1 MRNRALYILF
11 LLPLLLGLS
20 CGLCSEES
28 SDEEQIRGVIKQAVE
43 LAEQKDLGGLMEL
56 VTEDFMVTPRRMDRR
71 QTKGML
77 LYVFQR
83 YKDLSILYP
92 RPGVSVEPGAPT
104 GLASLVFLML
114 RGGDTRPDVEGLS
127 DDLDQWVRKIGDYT
141 RLYRLKLTFVK
152 EDGEWMVRRAYLERF
167 KGTGFGQ

>member
-1 MRNRALYILF
+1 MRDRGLKILL
-11 LLPLLLGLS
+11 LLPFILGLS

-28 SDEEQIRGVIKQAVE
+28 SDEEQIRGVIKKAVE
-43 LAEQKDLGGLMEL
+43 LTEQKDLGELMEL
-56 VTEDFMVTPRRMDRR
+56 VTGDFMVMPRKMDRR

-83 YKDLSILYP
+83 YRDLSILHP
-92 RPGVSVEPGAPT
+92 RPNVSVEPGAPT

-114 RGGDTRPDVEGLS
+114 RGGDTRPDVEGLT
-127 DDLDQWVRKIGDYT
+127 DDLDLWVRKVGDYT

-152 EDGEWMVRRAYLERF
+152 EDDEWLIQRAHLERF
-167 KGTGFGQ
+167 KGTGFSQ